1 MSNKVSE
8 FGVLLADVIG
18 EKNVADIGLSD
29 DAKLR
34 WLRSQII
41 GGMAEIQTPFGKRKL
56 TYADHTASGRCLQY
70 IENYII
76 HNVLPF
82 YGNVAFLCIAGLNCI
97 HKRN

>member
-1 MSNKVSE
+1 MVRNMNNNVTG
-8 FGVLLADVIG
+8 FGMMQLADVIG
-18 EKNVADIGLSD
+18 EKDIGSSH

-70 IENYII
+70 IEYYII
-76 HNVLPF
+76 QNVLPF
-82 YGNVAFLCIAGLNCI
+82 YGTQCCFS
-97 HKRN
+97 